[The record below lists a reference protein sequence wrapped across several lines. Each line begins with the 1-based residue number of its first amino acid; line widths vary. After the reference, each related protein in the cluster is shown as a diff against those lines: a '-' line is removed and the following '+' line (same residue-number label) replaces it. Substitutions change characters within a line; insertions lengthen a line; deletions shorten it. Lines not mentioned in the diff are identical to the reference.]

1 MAENRRSAPIETQ
14 IFASGF
20 AVVLAAILFLFLAGD
35 TASLIIDRIFK
46 FSTNQLGSVY
56 IWFTLFCFGVEI
68 YLAFGKYGKVRFGGP
83 DARPEFT
90 RLSWIAMF
98 FCAGIG
104 TALMAWASKEWAYHY
119 VAPPFDV
126 EPMSVEASRWA
137 ATYGLFHWGPLGW
150 VLYSICAFPIGYAF
164 YNRKKSTLRLSTS
177 CSAILGEDRMNGPLG
192 KAIDT
197 LFIFGLVGGTGTT
210 LVSATPMLSEAV
222 CELFGLTHT
231 FTVDVIIVLIWTAI
245 FTITVGLGLKKGIK
259 MLSDV
264 NLFAILI
271 LCGVVFLV
279 GPTWFMLNTLTDS
292 IGMMFNNFIRMSFY
306 TAPHFTTDAFQQ
318 FQAGEIS
325 SYTNKFPQTWTVFYW
340 AWYIAYAPYMGI
352 FMARI
357 SRGRTFRD
365 VVITAQTFGT
375 LGCAMFFGIFG
386 NNAMYQHLTGRFDF
400 LAVTASQG
408 ESAAI
413 VGALM
418 HLTEFGP
425 LATLILVIFIFV
437 GFIYSATTVNS
448 SAYAIATVA
457 SKDMTEG
464 IEVEPNLFNRVIWA
478 IFLGGIALALMYQD
492 ETIKQSA
499 TAAPG
504 AADAVAESTGMA
516 ATSVL
521 TALKVSSLG
530 VAIPLMVCVLIAI
543 LSFLKWLKEDKP
555 HLETGNLPEESD

>member
-1 MAENRRSAPIETQ
+1 MAGSRRSAPIETQ

-35 TASLIIDRIFK
+35 TASKVIDGIFK
-46 FSTNQLGSVY
+46 FSTNQLGALY
-56 IWFTLFCFGVEI
+56 IWFTLFCFGVEL

-90 RLSWIAMF
+90 RLSWVAMF

-104 TALMAWASKEWAYHY
+104 TALMAWATKEWAYHY
-119 VAPPFDV
+119 VAPPFDI
-126 EPMSVEASRWA
+126 EPMSKEASRWA

-150 VLYSICAFPIGYAF
+150 VLYSICTFPIGYAF
-164 YNRKKSTLRLSTS
+164 YNRKKSALRLFTS
-177 CSAILGEDRMNGPLG
+177 CSAILGEHRMNGPLG
-192 KAIDT
+192 KAIGT
-197 LFIFGLVGGTGTT
+197 LFIFGLAGGTGTT

-231 FTVDVIIVLIWTAI
+231 FGVDVVIVLIWTVI
-245 FTITVGLGLKKGIK
+245 FTVTVGLGLKKGIQ

-264 NLFAILI
+264 NLIAIFV

-279 GPTWFMLNTLTDS
+279 GPTWYMLDTLTDS
-292 IGMMFNNFIRMSFY
+292 VGLMLNNFIRMSFY
-306 TAPHFTTDAFQQ
+306 TAPHFTSEDYQLFL
-318 FQAGEIS
+318 AGEKPN
-325 SYTNKFPQTWTVFYW
+325 YTLMFPKTWTVFYW

-365 VVITAQTFGT
+365 VVVTAQTFGT

-386 NNAMYQHLTGRFDF
+386 NNAMYQYLTGRFDF
-400 LAVTASQG
+400 LAVTSSRG

-413 VGALM
+413 IGALM
-418 HLTEFGP
+418 HLTDIEP
-425 LATLILVIFIFV
+425 LAMLILVIFIFV

-457 SKDMTEG
+457 SKDMNEG
-464 IEVEPNLFNRVIWA
+464 TDVEPHFFNRIIWA
-478 IFLGGIALALMYQD
+478 VFLGAIALALMYQD
-492 ETIKQSA
+492 EVVKRSGA
-499 TAAPG
+499 SMPDAAG
-504 AADAVAESTGMA
+504 ALLDSTGVA
-516 ATSVL
+516 TTSVL

-543 LSFLKWLKEDKP
+543 LSFLKCIKPDKP
-555 HLETGNLPEESD
+555 HLEKGILPDGSD

>member
-1 MAENRRSAPIETQ
+1 MAGSRRSAPIETQ

-35 TASLIIDRIFK
+35 AASAAIDAVFK
-46 FSTNQLGSVY
+46 FSTNQLGALY
-56 IWFTLFCFGVEI
+56 IWFTLFCFGVEL

-83 DARPEFT
+83 DARPEFS
-90 RLSWIAMF
+90 RMSWIAMF

-119 VAPPFDV
+119 VAPPFDI
-126 EPMSVEASRWA
+126 EPMSKEASSWA
-137 ATYGLFHWGPLGW
+137 AAYGLFHWGPLGW

-164 YNRKKSTLRLSTS
+164 YNRKKPTLRLSTS
-177 CSAILGEDRMNGPLG
+177 CSAILGEARMNGPLG

-231 FTVDVIIVLIWTAI
+231 FSIDAVIVLIWTVI
-245 FTITVGLGLKKGIK
+245 FTVTVGLGLKKGIK

-264 NLFAILI
+264 NLWAILV
-271 LCGVVFLV
+271 LCGVVFLT
-279 GPTWFMLNTLTDS
+279 GPTWYMLNTLTDS
-292 IGMMFNNFIRMSFY
+292 IGLMLNNFIRMCFY
-306 TAPHFTTDAFQQ
+306 TAPQFTADDYQAFL
-318 FQAGEIS
+318 AGEKS
-325 SYTNKFPQTWTVFYW
+325 NYTLMFPQTWTVFYW

-375 LGCAMFFGIFG
+375 LGCAMFFAIFG
-386 NNAMYQHLTGRFDF
+386 NNAMYQYLTGRFDF
-400 LAVTASQG
+400 LAVMANQG
-408 ESAAI
+408 DSAAI

-418 HLTEFGP
+418 HLTEYEP
-425 LATLILVIFIFV
+425 LALAILVIFVFV

-464 IEVEPNLFNRVIWA
+464 TDVEPQLFNRIIWA
-478 IFLGGIALALMYQD
+478 IFLGAIALALMYQD
-492 ETIKQSA
+492 EVVKQSA
-499 TAAPG
+499 AA
-504 AADAVAESTGMA
+504 ASDAVSAAAESTGAGM
-516 ATSVL
+516 TSVL

-530 VAIPLMVCVLIAI
+530 VAIPLMVCVLIST
-543 LSFLKWLKEDKP
+543 LSFLKWIREDKP
-555 HLETGNLPEESD
+555 HLEKGALPEEID

>member
-1 MAENRRSAPIETQ
+1 MEGSGKSAPIETQ
-14 IFASGF
+14 IFASGIL
-20 AVVLAAILFLFLAGD
+20 VVLAVILFLFLAGD
-35 TASLIIDRIFK
+35 TASAVIDAIFK
-46 FSTNQLGSVY
+46 FSTNQLGALY
-56 IWFTLFCFGVEI
+56 IWFTLFCFGVELS
-68 YLAFGKYGKVRFGGP
+68 LAFGKYGKVRFGGP

-90 RLSWIAMF
+90 RLSWVAMF

-126 EPMSVEASRWA
+126 EPMSKEASRWA

-164 YNRKKSTLRLSTS
+164 YNRKQSALRLSTS

-222 CELFGLTHT
+222 CELFGLTRSFSVDAVIVVIWT
-231 FTVDVIIVLIWTAI
+231 VIFTV
-245 FTITVGLGLKKGIK
+245 TVGLGLKKGIK

-264 NLFAILI
+264 NLFAIFV

-292 IGMMFNNFIRMSFY
+292 LGLMLNNFIRMSFY
-306 TAPHFTTDAFQQ
+306 TAPHFTADDYQLFL
-318 FQAGEIS
+318 AGEKS
-325 SYTNKFPQTWTVFYW
+325 NYTSMFPQTWTVFYW

-375 LGCAMFFGIFG
+375 LGCAMFFAIFG
-386 NNAMYQHLTGRFDF
+386 NNAMYQYLTGRFDF

-408 ESAAI
+408 ENAAI

-418 HLTEFGP
+418 HLTSIEP
-425 LATLILVIFIFV
+425 LAMLILVIFVFV

-448 SAYAIATVA
+448 SAYAIATVT
-457 SKDMTEG
+457 SKDMGEG
-464 IEVEPNLFNRVIWA
+464 TDVEPHLFNRVIWA
-478 IFLGGIALALMYQD
+478 VFLGAIALALMYQD
-492 ETIKQSA
+492 EVVKQSA
-499 TAAPG
+499 ATTPG
-504 AADAVAESTGMA
+504 GVEAVAGSTGVA
-516 ATSVL
+516 TTSVL

-543 LSFLKWLKEDKP
+543 LSFLKSIGQDKP
-555 HLETGNLPEESD
+555 HLEKGLLPEESG

>member
-1 MAENRRSAPIETQ
+1 
-14 IFASGF
+14 
-20 AVVLAAILFLFLAGD
+20 
-35 TASLIIDRIFK
+35 
-46 FSTNQLGSVY
+46 
-56 IWFTLFCFGVEI
+56 
-68 YLAFGKYGKVRFGGP
+68 
-83 DARPEFT
+83 
-90 RLSWIAMF
+90 
-98 FCAGIG
+98 
-104 TALMAWASKEWAYHY
+104 
-119 VAPPFDV
+119 
-126 EPMSVEASRWA
+126 
-137 ATYGLFHWGPLGW
+137 
-150 VLYSICAFPIGYAF
+150 
-164 YNRKKSTLRLSTS
+164 
-177 CSAILGEDRMNGPLG
+177 MNGPLG

-231 FTVDVIIVLIWTAI
+231 FTVDVVIVLIWTAI
-245 FTITVGLGLKKGIK
+245 FTVTVGLGLKKGIK

-264 NLFAILI
+264 NLFAIFI

-279 GPTWFMLNTLTDS
+279 GPTWYMLNTLTDS
-292 IGMMFNNFIRMSFY
+292 IGLMFNNFIRMAFY
-306 TAPHFTTDAFQQ
+306 TSPHFTADAFQQ
-318 FQAGEIS
+318 FQAGATS

-365 VVITAQTFGT
+365 VVITSQTFGT

-386 NNAMYQHLTGRFDF
+386 NNAMYQYLTGRFDF

-418 HLTEFGP
+418 HLTEIGP
-425 LATLILVIFIFV
+425 LAILILVIFIFV

-457 SKDMTEG
+457 SKDMAEG
-464 IEVEPNLFNRVIWA
+464 TDVEPNLFNRVIWA
-478 IFLGGIALALMYQD
+478 VFLGGIALALMYQD
-492 ETIKQSA
+492 EVVKQSA
-499 TAAPG
+499 TAPG
-504 AADAVAESTGMA
+504 GVEAAVESTGVA
-516 ATSVL
+516 TTSVL

-530 VAIPLMVCVLIAI
+530 VAIPLMVCVLISI
-543 LSFLKWLKEDKP
+543 LSFLKWIKEDKP
-555 HLETGNLPEESD
+555 HLEKGSLPEESG

>member
-1 MAENRRSAPIETQ
+1 MAGSRKSAPIETQ

-35 TASLIIDRIFK
+35 AASAAIDAVFK
-46 FSTNQLGSVY
+46 FSTNQLGALY
-56 IWFTLFCFGVEI
+56 IWFTLFCFGVEL
-68 YLAFGKYGKVRFGGP
+68 YLAFGKYGEVRFGGP
-83 DARPEFT
+83 DARPEFS

-119 VAPPFDV
+119 VAPPFGV
-126 EPMSVEASRWA
+126 EPMSAEASSWA
-137 ATYGLFHWGPLGW
+137 AAYGLFHWGPLGW

-164 YNRKKSTLRLSTS
+164 YNRKKPALRLSTS
-177 CSAILGEDRMNGPLG
+177 CSGLLGEGRMNGPLG
-192 KAIDT
+192 KSIDT

-231 FTVDVIIVLIWTAI
+231 FAIDAIIVLIWTVI
-245 FTITVGLGLKKGIK
+245 FTVTVGLGLKRGIK

-264 NLFAILI
+264 NLWAILV
-271 LCGVVFLV
+271 LCAVVFLV
-279 GPTWFMLNTLTDS
+279 GPTWYMLNTLTDS
-292 IGMMFNNFIRMSFY
+292 IGLMLNNFIRMSFY
-306 TAPHFTTDAFQQ
+306 TAPQFTAEGYQAFL
-318 FQAGEIS
+318 AGEKS
-325 SYTNKFPQTWTVFYW
+325 SYTSMFPQTWTVFYW

-375 LGCAMFFGIFG
+375 LGCAMFFAIFG
-386 NNAMYQHLTGRFDF
+386 NNAMYQYLTGRFDF
-400 LAVTASQG
+400 LAVMAKEG

-425 LATLILVIFIFV
+425 LATAILVIFVFV

-464 IEVEPNLFNRVIWA
+464 TDVEPHLFNRIIWA
-478 IFLGGIALALMYQD
+478 VFLGAIALALMYQ
-492 ETIKQSA
+492 EEVIKQSTA
-499 TAAPG
+499 TAV
-504 AADAVAESTGMA
+504 DAVEVVVESTGAEM
-516 ATSVL
+516 TSVL

-530 VAIPLMVCVLIAI
+530 VAIPLMVCVMIAI
-543 LSFLKWLKEDKP
+543 LSFLKWIREDKP
-555 HLETGNLPEESD
+555 HLEKGSLPEEID

>member
-1 MAENRRSAPIETQ
+1 MTESRRSAPIETQ

-20 AVVLAAILFLFLAGD
+20 AVVLAVILFLFLAGD
-35 TASLIIDRIFK
+35 RASAVIDGIFK
-46 FSTNQLGSVY
+46 FSTNQLGALY
-56 IWFTLFCFGVEI
+56 IWFTLFCFGVEL

-90 RLSWIAMF
+90 RLSWVAMF

-126 EPMSVEASRWA
+126 EPMSLEASRWA

-177 CSAILGEDRMNGPLG
+177 CSAILGEGRMSGSLG

-264 NLFAILI
+264 NLIAIFV

-292 IGMMFNNFIRMSFY
+292 IGLMINNFVRMSFY
-306 TAPHFTTDAFQQ
+306 TAPHFSADAYQS
-318 FQAGEIS
+318 FQAGETS
-325 SYTNKFPQTWTVFYW
+325 TYTNKFPQTWTVFYW

-375 LGCAMFFGIFG
+375 LGCAMFFAIFG
-386 NNAMYQHLTGRFDF
+386 NNAMYQYLTGRFDF

-413 VGALM
+413 IGALM
-418 HLTEFGP
+418 HLTQFEP
-425 LATLILVIFIFV
+425 LALMILVIFIFV

-464 IEVEPNLFNRVIWA
+464 TDVEPQLFNRVIWA
-478 IFLGGIALALMYQD
+478 VFLGAIALALMYQD
-492 ETIKQSA
+492 EIVKQSD
-499 TAAPG
+499 AAE
-504 AADAVAESTGMA
+504 AVAGSTGMA
-516 ATSVL
+516 TTSVL

-543 LSFLKWLKEDKP
+543 LSFLKWIAQDKP
-555 HLETGNLPEESD
+555 HLEEGALPEDE